1 MSFELLAAMSE
12 NGVIGDKNKIP
23 WYIPEDLMRFKN
35 MTKNS
40 IIIMG
45 RKTFES
51 LPNGPLKT
59 RVNIVLSRNHYDYE
73 SNKHNNELIFVTMDN
88 IFDVLEKYKKE
99 YEKIFIIGGTEI
111 YKLFIDKC
119 SILHIT
125 LVCQHINGDSLFPYD
140 MNYLTENY
148 KIFDESTLLF
158 SKNNNIPYKYI
169 TFKNV

>member
-1 MSFELLAAMSE
+1 MSFELLVAMSE

-73 SNKHNNELIFVTMDN
+73 SNNSQVIFVTMDN
-88 IFDVLEKYKKE
+88 IFDILEKYKKE

-125 LVCQHINGDSLFPYD
+125 LVCQHINGDSLFPYG

-169 TFKNV
+169 TFKKV